1 MVLASDLR
9 EMGGVI
15 ILNPKLRAMHKW
27 AWSKLLEHPQTA
39 YNVGRGLPT
48 AVKNCKY
55 FLQPEGAFSSHAA
68 SFGVNVN
75 WKWLTGGSIFGTFSL
90 IVVRYLIFMK
100 YWWRTHSVLR
110 NPWYL
115 MPSDIV
121 FLTGFFLL
129 LGLALC
135 LRYGRRQKNDL
146 NTIL

>member
-1 MVLASDLR
+1 VLYFPFS
-9 EMGGVI
+9 E
-15 ILNPKLRAMHKW
+15 
-27 AWSKLLEHPQTA
+27 TT
-39 YNVGRGLPT
+39 PT

-121 FLTGFFLL
+121 FLTGFFSVV
-129 LGLALC
+129 GVGALSAIW
-135 LRYGRRQKNDL
+135 LSTKK
-146 NTIL
+146 